1 MNENKEH
8 LAKKDIKRK
17 YPFFMKVSIFSTLVL
32 FIVLFQTVP
41 KFEPRP
47 YKMSGPAKETK
58 MEKLPDE
65 MMKQPKEPKKI
76 KKPQL
81 PKKIKEATKEE
92 EVTEDVD
99 FETTFDD
106 PSLSDEPEGEIYR
119 VYEDAPVVLS
129 RVDPVYPEAA
139 KQLGIEGTVFLE
151 LVVEKD
157 GSVSN
162 VKVIKGVHPL
172 LDESA
177 RNAAYQMKWD
187 PAMSRDMA
195 IRAYVTFPV
204 NFTLE
209 D

>member
-1 MNENKEH
+1 MNEKKEH
-8 LAKKDIKRK
+8 KKKKDIKRK
-17 YPFFMKVSIFSTLVL
+17 YPLFLKISILFSLVL

-47 YKMSGPAKETK
+47 YKMSGPAKETE

-65 MMKQPKEPKKI
+65 MMKQPEEPKEI

-81 PKKIKEATKEE
+81 PKKVTEAESEE

-106 PSLSDEPEGEIYR
+106 PSLTEEQGEIYR
-119 VYEDAPVVLS
+119 VYEDAPQVVQM
-129 RVDPVYPEAA
+129 VDPAYPETA

-162 VKVIKGVHPL
+162 VKVVRGVHPL
-172 LDESA
+172 LDDAA
-177 RNAAYQMKWD
+177 RSAAYQMRFT
-187 PAMSRDMA
+187 PAMSRDIA
-195 IRAYVTFPV
+195 VRAYVTFPV